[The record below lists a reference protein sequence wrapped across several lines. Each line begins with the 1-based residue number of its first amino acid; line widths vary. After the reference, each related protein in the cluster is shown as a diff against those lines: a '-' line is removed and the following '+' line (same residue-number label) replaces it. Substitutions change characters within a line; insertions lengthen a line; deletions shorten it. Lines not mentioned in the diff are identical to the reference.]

1 MNGKD
6 FHPKITQLV
15 NYKSTSFSDATYQDG
30 YHLNLYNR
38 PLTASS
44 FILLNAFW
52 SLEFEMFCI

>member
-1 MNGKD
+1 MGRIFTLKL
-6 FHPKITQLV
+6 HQLV

-38 PLTASS
+38 PLTAFS